1 MSEAD
6 AVGSCGGSIGGC
18 DSDDDDDDAM
28 IMVVMT
34 MLSIVMSLSTVAEL
48 CNV

>member
-6 AVGSCGGSIGGC
+6 AVGSCGGSTGGC
-18 DSDDDDDDAM
+18 NSDDDDDEM

-34 MLSIVMSLSTVAEL
+34 MINIVMSLSTVAEL
-48 CNV
+48 YTV